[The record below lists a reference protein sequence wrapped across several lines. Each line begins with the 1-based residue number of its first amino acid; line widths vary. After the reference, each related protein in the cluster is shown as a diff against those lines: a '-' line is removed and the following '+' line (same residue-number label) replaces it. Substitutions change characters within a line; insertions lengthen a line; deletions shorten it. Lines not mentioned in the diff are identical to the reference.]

1 MEFTMTVNMDKA
13 AFEDEAT
20 AYGEL
25 VRLLR
30 TTAVLVDVDRA
41 SVTHKTIMDS
51 NGNRVGE
58 WSIR

>member
-1 MEFTMTVNMDKA
+1 MEFTMTVNMDNA
-13 AFEDEAT
+13 AFEDEET

-30 TTAVLVDVDRA
+30 TTVLVDVDRA